1 MLKVVEKSAIDYH
14 IVAQSDGK
22 CKGFLPT
29 LCFFGAMDI
38 STRSDL
44 CALQDVIYHK
54 ELCDLDRPVIRKA
67 GKFILL
73 NKLPNSFRADAKH
86 LADVLYSDQ
95 FGIVSVHRLVC
106 LAHCYISVHRD
117 SPFGA
122 EEFGKQ
128 TNYASYSV
136 VKILSTG
143 MKCTP
148 YGRVLSAVICCCLC
162 LSIL

>member
-1 MLKVVEKSAIDYH
+1 
-14 IVAQSDGK
+14 
-22 CKGFLPT
+22 
-29 LCFFGAMDI
+29 MDI

-67 GKFILL
+67 RKFILL
-73 NKLPNSFRADAKH
+73 NKLSYPFRADAKH
-86 LADVLYSDQ
+86 LADVLYSDH
-95 FGIVSVHRLVC
+95 FGIVPVHRFVC
-106 LAHCYISVHRD
+106 LAHCYISLHRD

-128 TNYASYSV
+128 TNFASYSV
-136 VKILSTG
+136 VKILSAGT
-143 MKCTP
+143 KLAP

>member
-1 MLKVVEKSAIDYH
+1 MLKAVEKSAVDYF

-44 CALQDVIYHK
+44 CALQDIIYHK
-54 ELCDLDRPVIRKA
+54 ELCDLDRPVIGEAR
-67 GKFILL
+67 KFILL
-73 NKLPNSFRADAKH
+73 NKLSYPFGADAEH
-86 LADVLYSDQ
+86 LADVLYPDH
-95 FGIVSVHRLVC
+95 FRIIPVHRLVC
-106 LAHCYISVHRD
+106 LAYCYVFLHCD

-128 TNYASYSV
+128 TNHASYSV
-136 VKILSTG
+136 VKMLSAGT
-143 MKCTP
+143 KLALH
-148 YGRVLSAVICCCLC
+148 GRVLSAAICCCLC
-162 LSIL
+162 LFIL